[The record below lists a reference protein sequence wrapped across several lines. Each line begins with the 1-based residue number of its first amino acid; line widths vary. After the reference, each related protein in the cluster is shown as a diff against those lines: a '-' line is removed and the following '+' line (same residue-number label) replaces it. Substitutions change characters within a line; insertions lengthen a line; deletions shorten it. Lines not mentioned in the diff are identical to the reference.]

1 MNKNNNTNKPGRV
14 GRVGRVGR
22 AGRAGQNKRRANS
35 TRNRMVVS
43 LARNKIF
50 VVTGYVA
57 FGFMLAIVI
66 MALIIK

>member
-1 MNKNNNTNKPGRV
+1 MNKNNNTNKP

-66 MALIIK
+66 MALILK

>member
-1 MNKNNNTNKPGRV
+1 MNKNNNTNKPGRAGRA
-14 GRVGRVGR
+14 GRV
-22 AGRAGQNKRRANS
+22 GRAGQNKRRANS

-66 MALIIK
+66 MALILK